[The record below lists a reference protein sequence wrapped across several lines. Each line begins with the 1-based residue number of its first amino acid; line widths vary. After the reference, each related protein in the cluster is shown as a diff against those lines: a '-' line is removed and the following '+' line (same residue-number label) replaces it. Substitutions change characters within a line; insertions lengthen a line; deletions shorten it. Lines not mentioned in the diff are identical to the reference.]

1 MTPTDQDPKVQHRFR
16 WLPIAAQHYH
26 LHKEQG
32 TPIRTIARNLGCHAS
47 TVSRQVK
54 RIERMQNDPAV
65 KATLNKLR
73 QVQSLQSSQV
83 PNKPK
88 PETEESRIVR
98 LLQAKGAVLVLAEN
112 MQKALIVTDEETQSA
127 IPIGSVSAEVGQA
140 LAMQGV
146 LKCVSKGRLS
156 RFILASKAGKDIGQ
170 KDLPERIPQ
179 LNESLNAADT
189 DQGKSSFSS
198 PVETPLAVLARRRD
212 KSGKAFLCPT
222 LVAAGQRLRE
232 DFEIGGLARCNHGT
246 WDQCLLE
253 AAPEAALSKDSRQ
266 REAVAR
272 VAAAL
277 RELGPGLGDV
287 ALKCCCYL
295 EGLEVTEQSLGWS
308 ARSGKIV
315 LRIALQRLKRH
326 YEHTYGPGCGQIH

>member
-1 MTPTDQDPKVQHRFR
+1 MTPTDQDPKADNRFK
-16 WLPIAAQHYH
+16 WLPVAAQHYH

-65 KATLNKLR
+65 KATLNKLK
-73 QVQSLQSSQV
+73 QVQSLQCTQV
-83 PNKPK
+83 PDQPK

-112 MQKALIVTDEETQSA
+112 MQKALIVIKEETQPTT
-127 IPIGSVSAEVGQA
+127 PIGSVSAEVAQA

-146 LKCVSKGRLS
+146 LNCLSKGRLS
-156 RFILASKAGKDIGQ
+156 RFILASKAVKVIGQ
-170 KDLPERIPQ
+170 KGLSEHAAQ
-179 LNESLNAADT
+179 YSESLNASDADKR
-189 DQGKSSFSS
+189 KSSYSG
-198 PVETPLAVLARRRD
+198 PVETPLAVLARRRE
-212 KSGKAFLCPT
+212 KSGQAFLSPV

-232 DFEIGGLARCNHGT
+232 DFEIGRLERCDHGT

-253 AAPEAALSKDSRQ
+253 AAPEAALSKDPRQ

-277 RELGPGLGDV
+277 RELGPGLSDV
-287 ALKCCCYL
+287 VLKCCCYL
-295 EGLEVTEQSLGWS
+295 EGLEVTEKSLGWS
-308 ARSGKIV
+308 VRSGKIV

-326 YEHTYGPGCGQIH
+326 YEHTYGPGGGQIH

>member
-16 WLPIAAQHYH
+16 WLPIAARHYH

-156 RFILASKAGKDIGQ
+156 RFILASKTVKDIGH
-170 KDLPERIPQ
+170 KDLPKRIPQ

-189 DQGKSSFSS
+189 DQRKSSFLVRLKPHLRFWHAAVTNQVKPFCALRLWL
-198 PVETPLAVLARRRD
+198 PVRGYGKISKLAGLHAAIMAHGT
-212 KSGKAFLCPT
+212 SAFL
-222 LVAAGQRLRE
+222 RLRQRRHCPK
-232 DFEIGGLARCNHGT
+232 IQGNVR
-246 WDQCLLE
+246 
-253 AAPEAALSKDSRQ
+253 PSRVSRQ
-266 REAVAR
+266 RCVNW
-272 VAAAL
+272 
-277 RELGPGLGDV
+277 GPD
-287 ALKCCCYL
+287 
-295 EGLEVTEQSLGWS
+295 
-308 ARSGKIV
+308 
-315 LRIALQRLKRH
+315 
-326 YEHTYGPGCGQIH
+326 

>member
-1 MTPTDQDPKVQHRFR
+1 MIPTDSESKAENRFK

-32 TPIRTIARNLGCHAS
+32 KPIRTIARDRGCHAS

-54 RIERMQNDPAV
+54 RIERMRDDPAV
-65 KATLNKLR
+65 RATLNKLK
-73 QVQSLQSSQV
+73 QVQSLQSPQLPS
-83 PNKPK
+83 K
-88 PETEESRIVR
+88 PEAESEEKRILR
-98 LLQAKGAVLVLAEN
+98 LLRTKGAVLVLAEN
-112 MQKALIVTDEETQSA
+112 MQKALIVTEEQAQST
-127 IPIGSVSAEVGQA
+127 IPIGTVSAEVAQA
-140 LAMQGV
+140 LAMQGI
-146 LKCVSKGRLS
+146 LKCVSKGELS
-156 RFILASKAGKDIGQ
+156 RFILASSTVATSGQ
-170 KDLPERIPQ
+170 DRLSEHAAKYVATV
-179 LNESLNAADT
+179 NAADV
-189 DQGKSSFSS
+189 DKPKSSSAG
-198 PVETPLAVLARRRD
+198 PQETPLAILARRRD
-212 KSGKAFLCPT
+212 KSGKAFLSRA

-232 DFEIGGLARCNHGT
+232 DFEIGKLASCDHGT

-253 AAPEAALSKDSRQ
+253 AAPEAALSKDPRQ
-266 REAVAR
+266 REAIAH

-326 YEHTYGPGCGQIH
+326 YYQTYGPGGGQIH